1 MQKRI
6 WIILGSIAAFLFIAL
21 VGFSSGCGRTLPSEK
36 TIDVP
41 FTSQAPAGDWSEP
54 WQNACEEASIYMIS
68 SFYAGDEIK
77 QAQAIQRIHEIF
89 VAKAENFTVSKDESL
104 QTIADLID
112 TLDLPID
119 TRIVYDPTT
128 EQLKT
133 ELALGNPI
141 IVPVYAPQLSSVYSV
156 AGGADYHVIV
166 LVGYD
171 DTDETF
177 LINDPGTAGGEGML
191 IPYDTFM
198 NAIHDLNA
206 NDYLAGKKAVLFTQQ
221 QTALDW
227 FE

>member
-1 MQKRI
+1 MMKRK
-6 WIILGSIAAFLFIAL
+6 IAINASRYFL
-21 VGFSSGCGRTLPSEK
+21 VGLVIFLSGCGRTLPTEK
-36 TIDVP
+36 TIEVP

-77 QAQAIQRIHEIF
+77 QAEAIQRIHEIF

-104 QTIADLID
+104 QTITELID

-119 TRIVYDPTT
+119 THIVYDPTID
-128 EQLKT
+128 QLKT
-133 ELALGNPI
+133 ELSLGNPI

-166 LVGYD
+166 LVGYN
-171 DTDETF
+171 DTDEMF
-177 LINDPGTAGGEGML
+177 LINDPGTAGGEGVL

-198 NAIHDLNA
+198 NAIHDLDV
-206 NDYLAGKKAVLFTQQ
+206 NDYLAGKKAVLFTQRE
-221 QTALDW
+221 TEFDW
-227 FE
+227 FK